1 MTFRFSRT
9 AAVAAMC
16 AVAGATAGIAG
27 VAAAP
32 SKTTSSKSAKAKK
45 AAKNR
50 AGARRG
56 PGGPGFRVH
65 GGPGG
70 PAFRGAGGPPVHSE
84 AVVPNAAGDGFDTVT
99 GDAGRVVSVSGNEVT
114 VKEGTDTATY
124 KTVTIDLGSSPKV
137 VRNHADAKV
146 SDLKA
151 DDYIH
156 ILQGPEGTFV
166 MAEDAAFR
174 KAEEAQHA
182 KDDRDGRGPGGPG
195 GPGGPPGPPGAPGF
209 GPPPGP

>member
-9 AAVAAMC
+9 TAVAAMC

-32 SKTTSSKSAKAKK
+32 SKSTSASKSAKAKK

-56 PGGPGFRVH
+56 PGGPGFH
-65 GGPGG
+65 GPGG
-70 PAFRGAGGPPVHSE
+70 PAVHSE
-84 AVVPNAAGDGFDTVT
+84 AVVPNAAGDGFETVT
-99 GDAGRVVSVSGNEVT
+99 SDAGRVVSVSGNEVT

-151 DDYIH
+151 DDYIR
-156 ILQGPEGTFV
+156 IVKSPQGTFV

-182 KDDRDGRGPGGPG
+182 NGERGGRGHGHGPGG
-195 GPGGPPGPPGAPGF
+195 PGF